1 MKIIIIGGVAGGA
14 TTAARIR
21 RSDETAEIILLEKGK
36 YIFLNI
42 VFRMKNYYYFYMRR
56 IKF

>member
-1 MKIIIIGGVAGGA
+1 MFYSGENEG
-14 TTAARIR
+14 
-21 RSDETAEIILLEKGK
+21 EKRK

-56 IKF
+56 INL